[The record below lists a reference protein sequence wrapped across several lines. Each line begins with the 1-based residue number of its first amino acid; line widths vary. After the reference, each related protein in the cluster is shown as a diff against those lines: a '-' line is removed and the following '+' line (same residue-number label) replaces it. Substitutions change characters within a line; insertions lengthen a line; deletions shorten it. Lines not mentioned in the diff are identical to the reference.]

1 VKRPALLLIPF
12 IAAGICAQAQA
23 GNTGANA
30 EAASGQK
37 ITASA
42 VWQPP
47 SGFITKTQNLC
58 QKSAGP
64 MSFPECFVNQIA
76 SSGAPGQAVSFSRML
91 FDQSIGQVGIMSAFK
106 EYGTVDAAQ
115 VLYPLRANDNY
126 ALLLVNGDPNVVDV
140 DDLQKLDR
148 SAMEQDP
155 KYQALKQKY
164 PQADVIPGDRS
175 GSNPWPQAKPLPD
188 GGTQFVVAYPLVNGC
203 HACERVGSVRFA
215 WEFDS
220 AGKFQRTTYIPMP
233 SRTKAQ
239 PWPTPH
245 PVTAE
250 LRPQL

>member
-1 VKRPALLLIPF
+1 VKRPALLLIT
-12 IAAGICAQAQA
+12 IVAVSVGMQAQA
-23 GNTGANA
+23 GNAGANA

-47 SGFITKTQNLC
+47 SDFISKTQNLC

-64 MSFPECFVNQIA
+64 ISFPECFLNQIA
-76 SSGAPGQAVSFSRML
+76 SSGAPAPAVGFSRML
-91 FDQSIGQVGIMSAFK
+91 FEQSVGQVGIVSAFK
-106 EYGTVDAAQ
+106 GYGTVDAAQ

-126 ALLLVNGDPNVVDV
+126 ALLLVNGDPNIVDV

-155 KYQALKQKY
+155 KFQALKQKY
-164 PQADVIPGDRS
+164 PQADVMPGDRS
-175 GSNPWPQAKPLPD
+175 GSSPWPQTKPLPD
-188 GGTQFVVAYPLVNGC
+188 GGTQFIFAYPLVNGC

-220 AGKFQRTTYIPMP
+220 AGKFLRTTYIPMP

-239 PWPTPH
+239 PWPAPH
-245 PVTAE
+245 PVVAE
-250 LRPQL
+250 LIPQL